1 MSEEREHRNKTETQK
16 GGSSRCSHAKA
27 ARHTLASENPSQ
39 TLDNTG
45 SGRARLF
52 PSGDSVQPS
61 NMSARLCLVQGSE
74 EASRQITL
82 VEELMTRWDIA

>member
-1 MSEEREHRNKTETQK
+1 MSEKKENTATKLRHKKEAPQDVPMQRQHVIPLQ
-16 GGSSRCSHAKA
+16 
-27 ARHTLASENPSQ
+27 ARIQ
-39 TLDNTG
+39 TRPLITG
-45 SGRARLF
+45 SGRASLF

-82 VEELMTRWDIA
+82 VEELMTRWDIV